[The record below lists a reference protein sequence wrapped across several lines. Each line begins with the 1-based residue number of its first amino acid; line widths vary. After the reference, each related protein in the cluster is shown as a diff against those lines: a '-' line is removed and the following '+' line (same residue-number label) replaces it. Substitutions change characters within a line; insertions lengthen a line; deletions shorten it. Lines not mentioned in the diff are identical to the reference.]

1 MNTSCLNKLL
11 YISKIIMVFCL
22 ALASGSSLQARQFR
36 QLVPIATPEAP
47 AANLPAGA
55 IPVERVVQLDRD
67 QVEPLLR
74 EVLEQWNA
82 PGMTEMLAEEFF
94 DSSRLMDAMG
104 IIVPRDATLR
114 LQSVQGIQ
122 TLQQYIMPNM
132 DEDRDEM
139 ISIVSATAR
148 TQVEFNTPGAGF
160 VRLPGVNE
168 FILKVTSAAPP

>member
-1 MNTSCLNKLL
+1 MIRSCLDKLF
-11 YISKIIMVFCL
+11 YISKIILLLSLM
-22 ALASGSSLQARQFR
+22 LASGSSLRARQFR
-36 QLVPIATPEAP
+36 QLVPIATPEVP
-47 AANLPAGA
+47 AANLPEGA
-55 IPVERVVQLDRD
+55 VPVDRVMQLDRD

-74 EVLEQWNA
+74 QVLEKWNA
-82 PGMTEMLAEEFF
+82 PGMTETLAKEFF

-104 IIVPRDATLR
+104 VIVPRDATLR

-122 TLQQYIMPNM
+122 TLQQYIMPNP
-132 DEDRDEM
+132 DEGRDEM

-148 TQVEFNTPGAGF
+148 TQVEFNQPGAGF